1 MIRYDISPLDPEA
14 HLYIVGITI
23 DDPTPDEQYLR
34 LPTWIAGSYLIR
46 DFAATLLFS
55 FTASSALD
63 GSELFWEKLLFRLKR
78 STKLLGA

>member
-23 DDPTPDEQYLR
+23 DDRRQMNSTCVYPLGLR
-34 LPTWIAGSYLIR
+34 ALI
-46 DFAATLLFS
+46 
-55 FTASSALD
+55 SSAT
-63 GSELFWEKLLFRLKR
+63 SPPPFRPNKLFWEKLLFRLKR